1 MTDTQGGEATAVDT
15 TAAAEAVVL
24 SQDTVVT
31 RDFEAEAR
39 EQGWRPKEE
48 WSGKPENWKDA
59 KTYVEHGDVAAKIAK
74 IEKDYEKRFE
84 RMEKMHGKTV
94 EMLQREHAK
103 ELADLKADRR
113 EAIKAGD
120 VDKAEKLDE
129 QIEELK
135 EAGPEKPLTGKELV
149 KHNEQVQAD
158 WIKANTWYESDE
170 DMAAYALGVSQR
182 LAAKDPNIT
191 IEDNLAKVDE
201 AMRKKYPDYFGGKKT
216 TGANGHAP
224 VDSGG
229 DFTGAPP
236 ARKDSLF
243 AKLSPE
249 AKAQCSKDV
258 KAGLYK
264 DNESWAKVY
273 FS

>member
-1 MTDTQGGEATAVDT
+1 MTDDQGGEAAVVDT
-15 TAAAEAVVL
+15 TTAPEAVVL
-24 SQDTVVT
+24 SQDTVAA
-31 RDFEAEAR
+31 RDYEAEAR

-59 KTYVEHGDVAAKIAK
+59 KTYVEHGDVTAKISK

-103 ELADLKADRR
+103 EIAALKDERR

-120 VDKAEKLDE
+120 ADKVEKLDE

-135 EAGPEKPLTGKELV
+135 EAGPEKPLTGKELE
-149 KHNEQVQAD
+149 KHNEKVQAD
-158 WIKANTWYESDE
+158 WIKANAWYETDE
-170 DMAAYALGVSQR
+170 DMSAYALGVSQR
-182 LAAKDPNIT
+182 EAGKNPNIS
-191 IEDNLAKVDE
+191 IEDNLAKVDA
-201 AMRKKYPDYFGGKKT
+201 AMRKKYPEFFGEKKP

-229 DFTGAPP
+229 DFNGTPP

-249 AKAQCSKDV
+249 AKQQCAKDV

-273 FS
+273 FG